1 MAELADAHDSKSCGK
16 PCGFE
21 KMEEDKKLYRRFLN
35 GDNESFEH
43 IMNKYMEKI
52 IYFIYKF
59 IKSMDVAEDLAQ
71 DVFVYILM
79 NKEKYDSKYS
89 LKAYLYTI
97 AKSKTLNYIKRENKI
112 TYLQDND
119 YLFNEEEIEDIIFDK
134 EQSQNLKIAIDNL
147 PEPQNQIIYLADIEE
162 LSYKEICNTLNM
174 SLSQVK
180 TLIYRGRR
188 KLKKILMKEV
198 NNYNG

>member
-1 MAELADAHDSKSCGK
+1 
-16 PCGFE
+16 
-21 KMEEDKKLYRRFLN
+21 MEEDKELYMKFLRGN
-35 GDNESFEH
+35 NESFEL

-59 IKSMDVAEDLAQ
+59 VKSMDVAEDLAQ

-97 AKSKTLNYIKRENKI
+97 AKSKSLNYIKRENKI
-112 TYLQDND
+112 TFLQDNE
-119 YLFNEEEIEDIIFDK
+119 YIFNEQEIEDIIFDK
-134 EQSQNLKIAIDNL
+134 EQSQKLKIAIDNL
-147 PEPQNQIIYLADIEE
+147 PEPQNEIIYLVDIEE
-162 LSYKEICNTLNM
+162 LSYKEICKIFDM

-180 TLIYRGRR
+180 TLIHRGRK

-198 NNYNG
+198 NNYEG